1 MNNMSSGYSDFCFAV
16 AGFYPFYGLMREMPN
31 ALSRV
36 KTLWLELIFF
46 QQVFIFKIRFAR
58 QLLVMVVIQKSVH
71 GK

>member
-1 MNNMSSGYSDFCFAV
+1 MSSGYSDFCFAV

-46 QQVFIFKIRFAR
+46 QQVFILQDSVCPATACD
-58 QLLVMVVIQKSVH
+58 VSYPKSVH